1 MVLVLVL
8 TGVGA
13 AQVRNKVNAI
23 QRVVN
28 LRQAKKIAAEMQ
40 QEAALHPHFKCYCRS
55 TGQELKI
62 NAEDGSARIAF
73 GGVELKTLNN
83 VLKESREEAKE
94 ALAIE
99 GGPVGK
105 VAFDAESSDLAAN
118 IVALTRAIAALEKGV
133 VGSSFL
139 SDLHGLRHPQCGHEF
154 QVGSG
159 SRPFHVVVPLERRS
173 QAVLTAKRRHHRNLD
188 APEGR
193 VVG

>member
-1 MVLVLVL
+1 MVRTASSLYVVLVL

-13 AQVRNKVNAI
+13 AQVRNKVNPI

-28 LRQAKKIAAEMQ
+28 LRQAKKIAAVMQ
-40 QEAALHPHFKCYCRS
+40 QEAALHPHFECCCRS
-55 TGQELKI
+55 TGQELKT

-73 GGVELKTLNN
+73 GGVELKTLIN

-99 GGPVGK
+99 GAPVGK
-105 VAFDAESSDLAAN
+105 VAFAFDAESSDLAAN

-139 SDLHGLRHPQCGHEF
+139 SDPHP
-154 QVGSG
+154 SG
-159 SRPFHVVVPLERRS
+159 FLITTVPRCCPFGAGITSSP
-173 QAVLTAKRRHHRNLD
+173 HRK
-188 APEGR
+188 AATSSES
-193 VVG
+193 